1 MNIDLPD
8 ESTERPAGRWS
19 SGHDPHYVRE
29 LRNRVL
35 DELSTVRGRVD
46 LANGA
51 LDPVAAKEQLRL
63 AHGGQRVSML
73 QDNAAWL
80 WDHEAGLLSQFAD
93 GKDIDPAAID
103 PVLVPVRTK
112 QDADLFR
119 YAAFTWSVPVS
130 SGYGRRSRFLVRD
143 RQNGKLMAI
152 FALGDPV
159 IAQSAR
165 DAMIGWTTEQRN
177 ERLYSVY
184 DAFVLGAVEP
194 YRQLIAGKLVALLS
208 LSNETREFLT
218 QKYRGNITEIRGKV
232 KDPTPLLITT
242 SSALGRSS
250 IYNRLVYQGQTMF
263 RSVGFTR
270 GFGHFQFSN
279 ALFAELRDFALG
291 GFEDPDTKV
300 MSTKYGSGPNW
311 RFRVIRTALK
321 ALQIPE
327 ESLQHNIRREVFLAP
342 TASRWD
348 EYLRGETD
356 DYEPFDLPAADIGAF
371 WRERWAIGR
380 AGRRPDFVDWSH
392 LDNRLTA
399 QLARPLVS
407 GGHTLRARHGRVSMG
422 PYSIA
427 VGVSKERV
435 RGRTANGVADEGEAI
450 FHRLE
455 GDGLELTFAD
465 VRWSNGEREMRGWD
479 RHSSGAAYEALVG
492 RLRIGI
498 HPAVRYRGMSVA
510 DIRLVRVPEA
520 DQGAQVYKTTDMEL
534 TTVFGFSVPGALD
547 ILTEALVGAR
557 GELLQDSGSRKN
569 QLAVAFDNGDLVTPA
584 VVWALTRGIA
594 LKLQADPGAAMPKAP
609 TIAVRA
615 PKPEE
620 IPDGH
625 YSAFDV

>member
-1 MNIDLPD
+1 MTIDLPD
-8 ESTERPAGRWS
+8 ASNERPAGRWS
-19 SGHDPHYVRE
+19 ADHDPHYVRE

-63 AHGGQRVSML
+63 AHSGQRLSML

-80 WDHEAGLLSQFAD
+80 WDHEASLLRQFAD
-93 GKDIDPAAID
+93 GKDIDASAID
-103 PVLVPVRTK
+103 PVLVPVRTQ

-119 YAAFTWSVPVS
+119 YATFTWSVPVS

-143 RQNGKLMAI
+143 RQNGKLMAV

-208 LSNETREFLT
+208 LANETRDFLT

-270 GFGHFQFSN
+270 GYGHFQFSN

-321 ALQIPE
+321 ALEIPE

-356 DYEPFDLPAADIGAF
+356 DYEPFDLPAADIGTF
-371 WRERWAIGR
+371 WRERWAVGR
-380 AGRRPDFVDWSH
+380 AERRPEFADWSH

-399 QLARPLVS
+399 ELTRPLVTS
-407 GGHTLRARHGRVSMG
+407 GRTLPARHGRVSMG

-427 VGVSKERV
+427 IGVSKERI
-435 RGRTANGVADEGEAI
+435 RGRTANSVADEGEAI
-450 FHRLE
+450 FHKLE

-465 VRWSNGEREMRGWD
+465 VRWANGEREIRGWD
-479 RHSSGAAYEALVG
+479 RHGSGAEYEALIG

-498 HPAVRYRGMSVA
+498 HAAERYRGMSVA
-510 DIRLVRVPEA
+510 EIRLVRVPEA

-534 TTVFGFSVPGALD
+534 TTIFGFSVAGALD
-547 ILTEALVGAR
+547 SLTEALVGAR

-569 QLAVAFDNGDLVTPA
+569 QLAVVFDNGDLVTPA

-594 LKLQADPGAAMPKAP
+594 FKLQADQSAAMPKTP
-609 TIAVRA
+609 TIATRA
-615 PKPEE
+615 PKVDE